1 MGGEE
6 VLINNIYTFSSSNKL
21 NKFRGNREKTVEK
34 VSTGKRIN
42 RAADDASGLTISES
56 FKAQVRGLS
65 QAERNIQDG
74 ISLLQV
80 VDGAL
85 DDITIN
91 LHRIREISV
100 YSANGTLSEEDRQ
113 ALNGELKAIKES
125 INTIVENTE
134 FNQIKVLKDD
144 RSITIQTK
152 DRPYTT
158 MELKLY
164 NVDINSLGLE
174 NADLS
179 TQESSGNTISYA
191 KNALEKINEIRVENG
206 VNYNNLKHALMNTS
220 NSNLNITS
228 SLSVISDINMATSL
242 MNIVKTDVLTN
253 YTEFM
258 YNNTKGNIES
268 IKNLIV

>member
-1 MGGEE
+1 M
-6 VLINNIYTFSSSNKL
+6 LLNNIYTFSSSNKL
-21 NKFRGNREKTVEK
+21 NKCRGSREKAVEK

-42 RAADDASGLTISES
+42 KAADDAAGLTISES

-85 DDITIN
+85 DDITRN
-91 LHRIREISV
+91 LHRIKEISV
-100 YSANGTLSEEDRQ
+100 YSSNGTFAQEDRQ
-113 ALNGELKAIKES
+113 ALNEELKQIKQS

-134 FNQIKVLKDD
+134 FNQIKILKNN
-144 RSITIQTK
+144 RSLTIQTK
-152 DRPYTT
+152 DDPYTT

-164 NVDINSLGLE
+164 NVDINSLNLE
-174 NADLS
+174 RSDFLTIGNS
-179 TQESSGNTISYA
+179 ENTISYV
-191 KNALEKINEIRVENG
+191 KDALEKINAIRVENG

-220 NSNLNITS
+220 NSNLNTTS

-258 YNNTKGNIES
+258 YSNVKGNIES
-268 IKNLIV
+268 IKKLIF